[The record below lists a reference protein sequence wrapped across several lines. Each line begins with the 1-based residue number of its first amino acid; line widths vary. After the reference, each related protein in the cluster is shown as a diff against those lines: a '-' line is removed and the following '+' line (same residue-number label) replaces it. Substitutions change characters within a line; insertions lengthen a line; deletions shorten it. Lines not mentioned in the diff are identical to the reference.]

1 VRKIKMNKK
10 RCQSNLHRK
19 ERKKNSSMGMKRE
32 RMKLKRAKR
41 TNIFRMM
48 TRILMRISLINS

>member
-1 VRKIKMNKK
+1 V
-10 RCQSNLHRK
+10 
-19 ERKKNSSMGMKRE
+19 
-32 RMKLKRAKR
+32 KRAKR